1 MSSLPRVCVIGAGS
15 SGIAVIKA
23 LKDRGIPYDC
33 FEKSDQIGGN
43 WCFRNA
49 NGMSA
54 AYESLHINTDSRL
67 MEYRDYPMPEHTPDY
82 PSHRVIMA
90 YFNDYLDHFDLRETI
105 TFETAVARAERLD
118 DGLWRVTLDNGENRL
133 YDALIVANGHH
144 WDPRLPDPAYPG
156 HFDGVEM
163 HSHAYLTP
171 EDPVDCRGKK
181 VLVVGMGNSAM
192 DIACELSRPGL
203 AEKVCLSA
211 RHGVWVVPKYVFGK
225 PTTRLTG
232 MPAWVPWKLNSW
244 LTHLIV
250 KLNVGKPEN
259 YGLPTPDHKMLQA
272 HPTISQDIFIR
283 LGSGDIAP
291 LPGIRSLAGKK
302 VVFTDGHEEDF
313 DVIIWCTGY
322 KVSFPFFEDDFLSA
336 PNNDLPLFER
346 LVRPD
351 IDGLY
356 FVGLLQPLGAI
367 MPMAEAQGQFIAR
380 HLTGEIALPDRRE
393 MERAIAKERDTM
405 FGRYA
410 DGAARHTMQVDFVP
424 YFRRL
429 ERLIRRGLRLRKR
442 GAGIPGPTA
451 RAAVAASPATSTND
465 QRAASCE

>member
-1 MSSLPRVCVIGAGS
+1 MSSLPKVCIIGAGS
-15 SGIAVIKA
+15 SGIAVVKA
-23 LKDRGIPYDC
+23 LKDQGIPYDC

-67 MEYRDYPMPEHTPDY
+67 MEYRDYPMPEGTPDY
-82 PSHRVIMA
+82 PSHRVIMD
-90 YFNDYLDHFDLRETI
+90 YFNDYLDHFGLRETI
-105 TFETAVARAERLD
+105 TFECAVEHARRRD
-118 DGLWRVTLDNGENRL
+118 DDIWEITLESGEVRL

-144 WDPRLPDPAYPG
+144 WDPRLPEPAYPG
-156 HFDGVEM
+156 EFDGVQM
-163 HSHAYLTP
+163 HSHAYLNP

-203 AEKVCLSA
+203 AENLGLSA

-232 MPAWVPWKLNSW
+232 MPAWVPWRLNSW
-244 LTHLIV
+244 LTHLLI
-250 KLNVGKPEN
+250 KLNVGDPTN
-259 YGLPTPDHKMLQA
+259 YGLPKPDHRMLQA

-283 LGSGDIAP
+283 LGSGDITP
-291 LPGIRSLAGKK
+291 LPGIRALAGDK
-302 VVFTDGHEEDF
+302 VIFTDGRAEAF

-322 KVSFPFFEDDFLSA
+322 KVSFPFFDEDFLSA

-346 LVRPD
+346 LVPPA
-351 IDGLY
+351 INGLY

-380 HLTGEIALPDRRE
+380 HLIGEIALPERQE
-393 MERAIAKERDTM
+393 MERAIAKERDAM
-405 FGRYA
+405 FARYA
-410 DGAARHTMQVDFVP
+410 DHAARHTMQVDFVP

-429 ERLIRRGLRLRKR
+429 ERLIRRGQRLQQR
-442 GAGIPGPTA
+442 GGGIPGPVA
-451 RAAVAASPATSTND
+451 RAAATPATTTTE
-465 QRAASCE
+465 RRVAS

>member
-1 MSSLPRVCVIGAGS
+1 MSALPKVCIIGAGS
-15 SGIAVIKA
+15 SGIAVVKA
-23 LKDRGIPYDC
+23 LQDRGIPYDC
-33 FEKSDQIGGN
+33 FEASDQVGGN
-43 WCFRNA
+43 WCFRNK

-67 MEYRDYPMPEHTPDY
+67 MEYRDYPMPESTPDY
-82 PSHRVIMA
+82 PSHRVIMD
-90 YFNDYLDHFDLRETI
+90 YFNDYVDHFGLRETI
-105 TFETAVARAERLD
+105 TFETSVEHAERRD
-118 DGLWRVTLDNGENRL
+118 DGLWSVTLDTGETRL

-211 RHGVWVVPKYVFGK
+211 RHGVWVVPKYVFGI

-232 MPAWVPWKLNSW
+232 MPGWVPWKLNSW
-244 LTHLIV
+244 LTNLIV
-250 KLNVGKPEN
+250 RFNVGRPTN
-259 YGLPTPDHKMLQA
+259 YGLPAPDHKMLQA

-283 LGSGDIAP
+283 LGSGDIEP
-291 LPGIRSLAGKK
+291 VPGIRELAGDR
-302 VVFTDGHEEDF
+302 VVFTDGREEAF

-322 KVSFPFFEDDFLSA
+322 KVSFPFFDPAFLSA
-336 PNNDLPLFER
+336 PDNDLPLFER
-346 LVRPD
+346 MIKPD
-351 IDGLY
+351 LDNLY

-367 MPMAEAQGQFIAR
+367 MPMAEAQGRFIAQ
-380 HLTGEIALPDRRE
+380 HLAGEIALPEPAE
-393 MERAIAKERDTM
+393 MERAVEKERAVM
-405 FGRYA
+405 FARYA

-424 YFRRL
+424 YFTRL
-429 ERLIRRGLRLRKR
+429 ERLIRRGRRLLARD
-442 GAGIPGPTA
+442 AGVRAPTA
-451 RAAVAASPATSTND
+451 RAAAAQAQVEPVVER
-465 QRAASCE
+465 RAS